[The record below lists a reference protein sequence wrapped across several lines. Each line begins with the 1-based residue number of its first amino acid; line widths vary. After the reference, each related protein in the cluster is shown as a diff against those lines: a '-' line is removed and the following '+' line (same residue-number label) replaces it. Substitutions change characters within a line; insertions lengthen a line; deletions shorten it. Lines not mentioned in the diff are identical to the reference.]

1 MIHFISLC
9 LPFSLSLCVI
19 LFSFLSLL
27 IFVSPFT
34 YGLFISLTFP
44 FLSVCHNS
52 LCGGL
57 FFKFLY
63 LLSLYFSLSLSL
75 PSFSNFQVSSFL
87 HASFFL
93 LCFMSLLQPHLAFF
107 SLFFFSPSLRISF
120 SLSIVT
126 LLFESL
132 FLFDEAVF
140 HHFSSHIFVLSSFFP
155 IFLFNLSLQLLS
167 FFCRS
172 KGFRA
177 RVGSP
182 LSSSMVY
189 FNPFFLALI
198 PSRMTP
204 HIPEPES
211 DCWRMDG
218 RS

>member
-1 MIHFISLC
+1 MASFFNFFIYFLC
-9 LPFSLSLCVI
+9 ISLSLC
-19 LFSFLSLL
+19 LL
-27 IFVSPFT
+27 
-34 YGLFISLTFP
+34 SLTF
-44 FLSVCHNS
+44 NS
-52 LCGGL
+52 HHS
-57 FFKFLY
+57 FM
-63 LLSLYFSLSLSL
+63 LLSFMLYF
-75 PSFSNFQVSSFL
+75 FASS
-87 HASFFL
+87 SSGL
-93 LCFMSLLQPHLAFF
+93 LAILF

-140 HHFSSHIFVLSSFFP
+140 HHFSSRIFVLSSFFP

-167 FFCRS
+167 FFSRS

-182 LSSSMVY
+182 LSSSMLY